1 MSVDPSRRPA
11 VRASELPTRPI
22 GRASTLAMDFRLQR
36 ADFGLAVKVEVPL
49 EGVTAVFGAS
59 GSGKTTLLRAVAGF
73 ERPDR
78 GRVVAGTDTWFDS
91 ATRTDVPPHR
101 RAAGFMFQDTRLFTH
116 LDVAGNL
123 DFAARRAVAGGG
135 FDRADVVTALDL
147 EPLLHR
153 RTGSLSGGERQRVA
167 LGRTLLTRP
176 RILLLDEPLAAL
188 ERERK
193 ADILP
198 YLEGALARFG
208 IPTLY
213 VSHDIDEV
221 ARFADRMLL
230 LSAGRVQA
238 HGPTPQML
246 ERLDLQ
252 PAMGRFE
259 AGVLLAGRVLRRDP
273 RLHLTWVDVGGD
285 EIAVPE
291 MTGAG
296 GAEVRLRIR
305 ARDVA
310 LATCRPEGISIRNV
324 LPGTLLELTPGD
336 APGFVEALVQLRAA
350 RIRSR
355 LTLAA
360 VEELGL
366 APGMSVFALVK
377 TVSFGA

>member
-1 MSVDPSRRPA
+1 MPAESALMVD
-11 VRASELPTRPI
+11 VH
-22 GRASTLAMDFRLQR
+22 LQR
-36 ADFGLAVKVEVPL
+36 ADFGLTVAVEVPL

-78 GRVVAGTDTWFDS
+78 GRIVVGAETWFDS
-91 ATRTDVPPHR
+91 ATRKDVPPHR
-101 RAAGFMFQDTRLFTH
+101 REAGFMFQDTRLFTH

-123 DFAARRAVAGGG
+123 DFAARRGGFWPGNEGAAGGG
-135 FDRADVVTALDL
+135 FDRADVVSALDL
-147 EPLLHR
+147 QSLLHR
-153 RTGSLSGGERQRVA
+153 RAASLSGGERQRVA

-198 YLEGALARFG
+198 YLEEALTSFG
-208 IPTLY
+208 IPALY

-221 ARFADRMLL
+221 ARFADRMVL
-230 LSAGRVQA
+230 LSAGQVQA
-238 HGPTPQML
+238 HGPTMQML

-259 AGVLLAGRVLRRDP
+259 AGVLLAGRVIRRDS
-273 RLHLTWVDVGGD
+273 RLHLTWVDVDGD
-285 EIAVPE
+285 EFAVPE
-291 MTGAG
+291 ISGADG
-296 GAEVRLRIR
+296 QVVRLRIR

-310 LATCRPEGISIRNV
+310 LATRRPEGISIRNV
-324 LPGTLLELTPGD
+324 LPGRLLELTPGEG
-336 APGFVEALVQLRAA
+336 PGLVEALVQLRTA
-350 RIRSR
+350 RVRSR

-360 VEELGL
+360 VEELRL
-366 APGMSVFALVK
+366 EPDMAVFALVK
-377 TVSFGA
+377 TVSFGV

>member
-1 MSVDPSRRPA
+1 
-11 VRASELPTRPI
+11 VRA
-22 GRASTLAMDFRLQR
+22 GTLAMDFRLQR
-36 ADFGLAVKVEVPL
+36 ADFGLAVRVEVPL

-78 GRVVAGTDTWFDS
+78 GRIVVGADTWFDS

-123 DFAARRAVAGGG
+123 DFAAHRAVASGG
-135 FDRADVVTALDL
+135 FDRSDVVTALEL

-153 RTGSLSGGERQRVA
+153 HTGSLSGGERQRVA

-198 YLEGALARFG
+198 YLEGALAGFR

-230 LSAGRVQA
+230 LSAGQVQA

-259 AGVLLAGRVLRRDP
+259 AGVLLAGRVLRRDS

-291 MTGAG
+291 VTGAG
-296 GAEVRLRIR
+296 GGQVRLRIR

-310 LATCRPEGISIRNV
+310 LATRRPEGISIRNV
-324 LPGTLLELTPGD
+324 LAGTLLELTPGD

-366 APGMSVFALVK
+366 EPGMPVFALVK
-377 TVSFGA
+377 TVSFGV

>member
-1 MSVDPSRRPA
+1 MLADPSAPA
-11 VRASELPTRPI
+11 
-22 GRASTLAMDFRLQR
+22 LAMDFRLRR
-36 ADFGLAVKVEVPL
+36 ADFGLRVAVDVPL

-73 ERPDR
+73 ERPDQ
-78 GRVVAGTDTWFDS
+78 GRIAVGAETWFDT

-101 RAAGFMFQDTRLFTH
+101 RTAGFMFQDTRLFTH

-123 DFAARRAVAGGG
+123 DFAARRASTDGGG
-135 FDRADVVTALDL
+135 FDRRDVVTALDL

-153 RTGSLSGGERQRVA
+153 RTASLSGGERQRVA

-193 ADILP
+193 AEILP
-198 YLEGALARFG
+198 FLEGALSRFG

-221 ARFADRMLL
+221 ARFADRMVLL
-230 LSAGRVQA
+230 RAGRVQA
-238 HGPTPQML
+238 HGPTTQML

-259 AGVLLAGRVLRRDP
+259 AGVLLAGRVLHRDP

-291 MTGAG
+291 ITGAG
-296 GAEVRLRIR
+296 GQAVRLRIR

-310 LATCRPEGISIRNV
+310 LAIRRPEGISIRNV
-324 LPGTLLELTPGD
+324 LPGTLLELTPGEG
-336 APGFVEALVQLRAA
+336 PGFVEALVQLRAA

-360 VEELGL
+360 VEELRL
-366 APGMSVFALVK
+366 EPGMSVFALVK
-377 TVSFGA
+377 TVSFGV

>member
-1 MSVDPSRRPA
+1 MSVDPSP
-11 VRASELPTRPI
+11 PT
-22 GRASTLAMDFRLQR
+22 GTLAMDFRLQR

-73 ERPDR
+73 ERPDW
-78 GRVVAGTDTWFDS
+78 GRVVAGSETWFDS
-91 ATRTDVPPHR
+91 AKRTDLPPHR
-101 RAAGFMFQDTRLFTH
+101 RPAGFMFQDTRLFTH

-123 DFAARRAVAGGG
+123 AFAAQRASAGGGG

-188 ERERK
+188 ERDRK

-198 YLEGALARFG
+198 YLEEALGRFG

-230 LSAGRVQA
+230 LSAGQVQA

-259 AGVLLAGRVLRRDP
+259 AGVLLGGRVLRRDP

-291 MTGAG
+291 TTGAG
-296 GAEVRLRIR
+296 GTEVRLRIR

-336 APGFVEALVQLRAA
+336 APGFVEALVQLRGA

-360 VEELGL
+360 VEELRL
-366 APGMSVFALVK
+366 APGMAVFALVK
-377 TVSFGA
+377 TVSFGI